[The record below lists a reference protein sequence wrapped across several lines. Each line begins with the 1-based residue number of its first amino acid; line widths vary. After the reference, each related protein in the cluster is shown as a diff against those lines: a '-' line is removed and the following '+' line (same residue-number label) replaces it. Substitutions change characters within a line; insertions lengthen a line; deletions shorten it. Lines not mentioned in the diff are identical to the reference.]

1 MAVPA
6 IVLIVLSFAVIV
18 ALMRFKLPLWL
29 ALLGGSIFVIAAGRV
44 PAEIVTGELSA
55 TVTDGEVIS
64 LGIIIVLILLFSDA
78 LRFGGRL
85 DRMVDA
91 FRLLGPGAKMR
102 LASFPALIGLLPMPG
117 GAVFSAP
124 MVEAAGKELAHGPGQ
139 WSAIN
144 YWFRHIWEY
153 WWPLYPAVLIAVA
166 LGGISIGIWALAMLP
181 FTLAA
186 AWIGAATQFRGIA
199 KGGGE
204 LEHTNLARFMA
215 RPAGSARRLLRELS
229 PILFIVIG
237 GVGFE
242 LFRDYLAKN
251 GTVMYQP
258 LPRTAIMIAIIIA
271 TIFTIVKDKIS
282 FAPLI
287 KDWAGWRNAEMV
299 LMIILVVYYKNIMET
314 AGLIDKTVGE
324 LTGWNIPVWGVAL
337 ILPFLLGLITGIQF
351 AAVGVSFPVII
362 GLANAAGISLLAI
375 LSFSY
380 AAAFMGTMAS
390 PVHFCLLLTKEYFH
404 DKFGAVYRR
413 IYFPIAAMLLFAGL
427 IAAGYSAL

>member
-6 IVLIVLSFAVIV
+6 ILLIVLSFAVIV

-44 PAEIVTGELSA
+44 PLDVVTGQLSA
-55 TVTDGEVIS
+55 TVKDGEVIS

-153 WWPLYPAVLIAVA
+153 WWPLYPGVLLAVA
-166 LGGISIGIWALAMLP
+166 LGGISIGIWTLAMLP
-181 FTLAA
+181 FTIAA
-186 AWIGAATQFRGIA
+186 AWIGAVTQFREVSPGAGID
-199 KGGGE
+199 K
-204 LEHTNLARFMA
+204 TNFARFMA
-215 RPAGSARRLLRELS
+215 RPAGSTRRLLRELS
-229 PILFIVIG
+229 PILLIVIG

-242 LFRDYLAKN
+242 LFRDYLAKH
-251 GTVMYQP
+251 GTEMYQP
-258 LPRTAIMIAIIIA
+258 LPRTAIMIAIVIA
-271 TIFTIVKDKIS
+271 TIFTIIKDKIK
-282 FAPLI
+282 FWPLI
-287 KDWAGWRNAEMV
+287 KDWASWRNAEMV

-314 AGLIDKTVGE
+314 AGLIDKTVSE

-351 AAVGVSFPVII
+351 AAVGVSFPVVA
-362 GLANAAGISLLAI
+362 GLGAAAGIPMVAI
-375 LSFSY
+375 LAFAY
-380 AAAFMGTMAS
+380 VAAFMGTMTS
-390 PVHFCLLLTKEYFH
+390 PVHFCFLLTKEYFH
-404 DKFGAVYRR
+404 DGFGVVYKR
-413 IYFPIAAMLLFAGL
+413 IYIPIIFMLAAAAA
-427 IAAGYSAL
+427 IASIYARL